1 MRKSFGESVKN
12 KRESLGLSVAEF
24 ARHAR
29 VSLPTMLRVEK
40 GATVE
45 AHIWDKVAQVYTS
58 VQPSGR
64 PPIVADLILKHVYMP
79 RAFQDTEKSE
89 LILRLRFGLEE
100 PGKRFTLDEIGARF
114 GVSRERIRQIQAKYK
129 VLFPA
134 RYRELE
140 AQAPPK
146 PVSVNSVTM
155 EHRRQRK
162 AVLKMAQKKTLTVQG
177 LSAANVPLEGLSEQS
192 SERYIFEAMHRRF
205 RLTDYGEF
213 VWCSIGK
220 HTVNVSEMPNGKYKH
235 TPKTRVCTACN
246 TKRMRKT
253 WAEHREERLA
263 YSREYQK
270 RPHVKAYQREWNKK
284 HWASMTPEERRE
296 KRRQHYLKYREALAA
311 ASTPSAA

>member
-1 MRKSFGESVKN
+1 MRKSFGEAVKD
-12 KRESLGLSVAEF
+12 KRESY
-24 ARHAR
+24 R
-29 VSLPTMLRVEK
+29 
-40 GATVE
+40 
-45 AHIWDKVAQVYTS
+45 
-58 VQPSGR
+58 
-64 PPIVADLILKHVYMP
+64 P

-100 PGKRFTLDEIGARF
+100 PGKRFTLDEIGDRF

-129 VLFPA
+129 RLFPA

-146 PVSVNSVTM
+146 PVSVFSVKK

-192 SERYIFEAMHRRF
+192 SERDIFEAMHLRF
-205 RLTDYGEF
+205 RLTHYGEF

-235 TPKTRVCTACN
+235 TPTKTRVCTACN

-270 RPHVKAYQREWNKK
+270 RPKAKAYQREWKK
-284 HWASMTPEERRE
+284 KRWSSMTPEERKE
-296 KRRQHYLKYREALAA
+296 KRRQHYLKNRERILASIKKYYQKNKEKLAEKKRAWAKRYRLQNKEKVSQLNHARYLAKKALAA